1 MGLNGWGAYC
11 TFSNGVQSARTTTAY
26 VYVYEKTSSVK
37 NTNSNDYYNW
47 YGLSDEE
54 LYDLALIALVLD
66 DSDWA
71 LVQDTSYYDPWEEAL
86 AEAAWSD
93 YFDMLWDCRMSP

>member
-1 MGLNGWGAYC
+1 M
-11 TFSNGVQSARTTTAY
+11 
-26 VYVYEKTSSVK
+26 TSSVK